1 MHSAA
6 VLRLTGTERGVAEI
20 AAVAE
25 HVASLTSAAAAFD
38 LGPDV
43 PQPAAA
49 SIPTV
54 PLLDET
60 SAPDAAATLGEIRV
74 WAKEALGIDHIPA
87 VWRALA
93 HLPRLLEAT
102 WRKDRLVL
110 GAGVLDEL
118 VKGCAGLAVAQL
130 RQSPYW
136 IRYLT
141 HFLRT
146 RCGLG
151 DRGVVEV
158 AGAVMHYVSFNTI
171 AHGMRLDPP
180 MADMTAGDV
189 APGGRFEQFLPVARF
204 PSGAQASEPGP

>member
-1 MHSAA
+1 
-6 VLRLTGTERGVAEI
+6 LRLTGTERGVAEV

-25 HVASLTSAAAAFD
+25 HVAGLTSTAAAFD
-38 LGPDV
+38 LRPDV
-43 PQPAAA
+43 PHPAADGV
-49 SIPTV
+49 PTV

-60 SAPDAAATLGEIRV
+60 SASDAAATLAEIRA
-74 WAKEALGIDHIPA
+74 WAKETLDIDHIPG

-118 VKGCAGLAVAQL
+118 VKGCAGLAVAQF

-151 DRGVVEV
+151 DRGVVEWRAPSWPSTSCSMPRAHLHDRRV
-158 AGAVMHYVSFNTI
+158 RCGDPAVGRGLASVIPRRCQS
-171 AHGMRLDPP
+171 PP
-180 MADMTAGDV
+180 S
-189 APGGRFEQFLPVARF
+189 L
-204 PSGAQASEPGP
+204 S

>member
-1 MHSAA
+1 M
-6 VLRLTGTERGVAEI
+6 LRLTGTERGVAEI

-38 LGPDV
+38 LAPDV
-43 PQPAAA
+43 PHPAADG
-49 SIPTV
+49 IPTV

-60 SAPDAAATLGEIRV
+60 SAPDAAATLSEIRA
-74 WAKEALGIDHIPA
+74 WAKGALGIDHIPA

-118 VKGCAGLAVAQL
+118 VKGCAGLAVARL

-141 HFLRT
+141 HVLRQ
-146 RCGLG
+146 RCGLE

-189 APGGRFEQFLPVARF
+189 APGGRFEQYLPGARF
-204 PSGAQASEPGP
+204 PSGAQGSQPSP